1 MGTRVYFGNVSI
13 NKLQE
18 IMGIEL
24 IKDDYEWL
32 KQHHSESVN
41 YDNKGF
47 HIFELPS
54 LQIHCGDDI
63 VDERK
68 IQVGYNAEEITV
80 FIPREKREAYIKS
93 IMNNF

>member
-63 VDERK
+63 VDELISRLSK
-68 IQVGYNAEEITV
+68 YDYSNSKQTCAVVGTIHEE
-80 FIPREKREAYIKS
+80 K
-93 IMNNF
+93 

>member
-24 IKDDYEWL
+24 TKDDYEWL

-54 LQIHCGDDI
+54 LQIHCGDGI
-63 VDERK
+63 VDELISRLSK
-68 IQVGYNAEEITV
+68 YDWSNSKQTCSVVETIHDKED
-80 FIPREKREAYIKS
+80 K
-93 IMNNF
+93 